1 MDQKSLIGKLIGNYR
16 IKAEI
21 NSGGFGSIYV
31 AEHEHLSGRVVAIKL
46 LHIYLNSAQE
56 RDQFVQEAQFLS
68 MLEHPFIL
76 PLIDFGFSD
85 GRAYLIAKYAG
96 GGSLRDLLNRSVLLP
111 LTAVVSILMQIG
123 QALSYAH
130 NRNIIHR
137 DLKPENILFDAQG
150 KVLLCDFGIA
160 TMLSSASVKNLSIVS
175 GTPPYMAPEQF
186 RGTASK
192 ESDQYAL
199 GCIAYEMLT
208 GRRPFSAPDF
218 VAMGFKHLT
227 ESPVPPTRYNPHLAP
242 AIEAAVLKAMAKRR
256 EERHPS
262 VLAFL
267 AALSEPFN
275 QVTALATQQHYYTSE
290 QWLDAA
296 QQHYQAGRYYE
307 ALQAYEQA
315 LQLDPHDIDT
325 YYNMGLTLLELK
337 RYEEAIS
344 VFEQTLQLDPTYAGA
359 YFNKG
364 VALGELRQ
372 PDEALVAFNLAWQL
386 DPGYIA
392 TYGNKGLALYE
403 LQRYDEVISVSE
415 EALQIDP
422 DYALAYDNK
431 GRALYKL
438 KYYEEAL
445 SAFARAIVLD
455 PDDSLT
461 YLNLGNTLFALQRYS
476 EALAAYQKA
485 LQLDPNFGSAYLNK
499 GKALE
504 QLGRA
509 SEAQEAR
516 NVARRLLS
524 HSMF

>member
-56 RDQFVQEAQFLS
+56 REQFVQEAQFLS

-96 GGSLRDLLNRSVLLP
+96 GGSLRDLLNRPVLLP
-111 LTAVVSILMQIG
+111 LATVVSILLQIG

-160 TMLSSASVKNLSIVS
+160 TMLSSASVKNLNVVS

-218 VAMGFKHLT
+218 VSMGFKHLT
-227 ESPVPPTRYNPHLAP
+227 EPPVPPTRYNPRIAP
-242 AIEAAVLKAMAKRR
+242 AIEAAVLKAMAKKR
-256 EERHPS
+256 EERHAS

-267 AALSEPFN
+267 AALSEPFS
-275 QVTALATQQHYYTSE
+275 QLQPPSQQSYTSE

-296 QQHYQAGRYYE
+296 EQHYQAGRYYD

-315 LQLDPHDIDT
+315 LQIDPHDIDSH
-325 YYNMGLTLLELK
+325 YNMGLTLLDLK

-372 PDEALVAFNLAWQL
+372 PEEALVAFDLARQL

-403 LQRYDEVISVSE
+403 LQRYEEVISVSE
-415 EALQIDP
+415 EVLQMDP

-455 PDDSLT
+455 PHDSLT
-461 YLNLGNTLFALQRYS
+461 YLNLGNTLYALKRYS

-516 NVARRLLS
+516 DVARRLLS